1 MGIDRMHGCD
11 DGVVKKLMTLFFD
24 TKYRNYP
31 FSLCTALNIIN
42 SRLTAIKPP
51 KFIHL
56 PILEGVMRA
65 DYFEN
70 YMRLMFALAILS
82 YESISLE
89 MIQTAQD
96 LLHRFVREFQILYGI
111 HCNMG
116 CNTCYEYE
124 NINGQLLKLI
134 HGTWHIDTQIANSQY
149 EFIKMNRLI
158 GLLSEGN
165 IRNFCLRRKRQVKI
179 TEQLQERCYRT
190 IEE

>member
-111 HCNMG
+111 QFC
-116 CNTCYEYE
+116 T
-124 NINGQLLKLI
+124 INVHQLLHLPDCA
-134 HGTWHIDTQIANSQY
+134 HNLGPLWVYT
-149 EFIKMNRLI
+149 
-158 GLLSEGN
+158 
-165 IRNFCLRRKRQVKI
+165 C
-179 TEQLQERCYRT
+179 CYRT
-190 IEE
+190 WLL

>member
-24 TKYRNYP
+24 TNDRCDPLESIRIENVLFYY
-31 FSLCTALNIIN
+31 SV
-42 SRLTAIKPP
+42 
-51 KFIHL
+51 

-70 YMRLMFALAILS
+70 YMS
-82 YESISLE
+82 
-89 MIQTAQD
+89 
-96 LLHRFVREFQILYGI
+96 
-111 HCNMG
+111 CNMG

-179 TEQLQERCYRT
+179 TEQLQERCYR
-190 IEE
+190 